1 MSRENKNKY
10 AHVVQLRLTR
20 EEWRVISQMAWLRRM
35 SVEDLLREGLR
46 LNRVEGDA
54 PTPTPTP
61 VPAPAPERTAPAQ
74 LMGSTGNS
82 RTRRLGRRP

>member
-1 MSRENKNKY
+1 MPREDKNKY

-20 EEWRVISQMAWLRRM
+20 EEWRVISQIAWLRRM

-54 PTPTPTP
+54 PTP
-61 VPAPAPERTAPAQ
+61 VPAPAPERTAPGR
-74 LMGSTGNS
+74 LVGSTGIS
-82 RTRRLGRRP
+82 RTQRLGRRP

>member
-1 MSRENKNKY
+1 MVYNCLLRMSPKNKY

-46 LNRVEGDA
+46 LTRPEAD
-54 PTPTPTP
+54 P
-61 VPAPAPERTAPAQ
+61 PAPERTTP
-74 LMGSTGNS
+74 LPLVRSTSSG
-82 RTRRLGRRP
+82 RPRRLRRHP